1 MVEIN
6 GRRVM
11 QGLGLRVVTGV
22 SLAVA
27 VPLLVLL
34 APAWLLALLVA
45 ALAGL
50 GMREYLRLTCPELAG
65 PRGWLLWLLAA
76 AIPTTALLG
85 AGALAGA
92 LLLGLVLAAFLAM
105 TQGGEV
111 EFIQRRSLNLGW
123 GLAYCSGLLACYL
136 LLANLDQGRVL
147 ILYGVTSVVAAD
159 TGAYFAGNLAG
170 KHRLAPTLSPGK
182 TWEGVVG
189 GLIFTA
195 LVGGLFVFLFLP
207 DTPALVGSGL
217 SLALGAISVVGDL
230 LESTLKRAVGAKDS
244 GTLLP
249 GHGGL
254 LDRVDGII
262 AAAPLLLLVREIWW
276 A

>member
-1 MVEIN
+1 
-6 GRRVM
+6 M
-11 QGLGLRVVTGV
+11 QGLGLRVVTGL

-27 VPLLVLL
+27 TPLLVLL

-45 ALAGL
+45 GLAGL
-50 GMREYLRLTCPELAG
+50 GMREYLRLTCPDMPR

-76 AIPTTALLG
+76 VIPATALLG

-92 LLLGLVLAAFLAM
+92 LLLGVVLAALLAM
-105 TQGGEV
+105 TSGGEA
-111 EFIQRRSLNLGW
+111 EAIQRRSLNLGW
-123 GLAYCSGLLACYL
+123 GLAYCSGLLSCYL

-170 KHRLAPTLSPGK
+170 RHRLAPTLSPGK
-182 TWEGVVG
+182 TWEGVIG

-195 LVGGLFVFLFLP
+195 PIGGLFAFLFLP
-207 DTPALVGSGL
+207 DTPILVGAGL
-217 SLALGAISVVGDL
+217 SLALGAVSVVGDL
-230 LESTLKRAVGAKDS
+230 MESTLKRAVGAKDS

-254 LDRVDGII
+254 LDRLDGII
-262 AAAPLLLLVREIWW
+262 AAAPLLLLAREIWW
-276 A
+276 P

>member
-1 MVEIN
+1 
-6 GRRVM
+6 M
-11 QGLGLRVVTGV
+11 QGLGLRLITGL

-34 APAWLLALLVA
+34 APAWLLALVVGLA
-45 ALAGL
+45 AGL
-50 GMREYLRLTCPELAG
+50 GMREYLRLACPELVE
-65 PRGWLLWLLAA
+65 PRGWLLWLLAT
-76 AIPTTALLG
+76 AIPPAALIG

-92 LLLGLVLAAFLAM
+92 LLFGLVLTAFIAM
-105 TQGGEV
+105 TGGGEPAA
-111 EFIQRRSLNLGW
+111 IQQRALTLGW

-136 LLANLDQGRVL
+136 LVANLDQGRVL
-147 ILYGVTSVVAAD
+147 IMFGITAVVAAD
-159 TGAYFAGNLAG
+159 TGAYFAGSLAG
-170 KHRLAPTLSPGK
+170 RHRLAPTLSPGK
-182 TWEGVVG
+182 TWEGVAG
-189 GLIFTA
+189 GLLFTA
-195 LVGGLFVFLFLP
+195 LIGGIFAALFLP
-207 DTPALVGSGL
+207 DTPALVGAGL
-217 SLALGAISVVGDL
+217 SLALGAVSVVGDL
-230 LESTLKRAVGAKDS
+230 IESVLKRAVGAKDS